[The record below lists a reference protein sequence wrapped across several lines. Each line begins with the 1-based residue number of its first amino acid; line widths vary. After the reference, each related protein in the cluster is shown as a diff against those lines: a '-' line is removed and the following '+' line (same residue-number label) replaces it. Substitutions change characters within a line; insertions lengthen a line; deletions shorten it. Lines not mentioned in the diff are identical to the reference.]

1 MTEMT
6 KLLTHFLYWANIE
19 GKKNASIC
27 YLSKNSTSV
36 LWLGLKKKSRNLY
49 FLLPSRMMTLM
60 GGFFFRIKEEGNNR
74 NELNIKKPLSI
85 LELRK
90 REIRNTKHKMS
101 DQ

>member
-1 MTEMT
+1 
-6 KLLTHFLYWANIE
+6 
-19 GKKNASIC
+19 
-27 YLSKNSTSV
+27 
-36 LWLGLKKKSRNLY
+36 
-49 FLLPSRMMTLM
+49 MMTLM

>member
-1 MTEMT
+1 
-6 KLLTHFLYWANIE
+6 
-19 GKKNASIC
+19 
-27 YLSKNSTSV
+27 
-36 LWLGLKKKSRNLY
+36 
-49 FLLPSRMMTLM
+49 MMTLM

-74 NELNIKKPLSI
+74 NELRNIKKPLSI